1 MGINLYIAFNDIFFL
16 YVLRG
21 VEEKENVMS
30 GGFENIKPNN
40 STTKKVPKN
49 MLSFV
54 VCWDHIKNPNMHN
67 IPSYHHYQ
75 ILCIFKYI

>member
-1 MGINLYIAFNDIFFL
+1 
-16 YVLRG
+16 VLGG

-30 GGFENIKPNN
+30 GGFENIKPNK

-54 VCWDHIKNPNMHN
+54 VCWDHIKNPNMYTN
-67 IPSYHHYQ
+67 LLTTITKSYVF
-75 ILCIFKYI
+75 I